1 MTKTLAE
8 GGAPTASASAPAPAP
23 AGPAAAGA
31 AALRGVARTW
41 PGGVTA
47 LAGADLEL
55 PRGAAVA
62 VAGPNGSGKS
72 TLLALLAGRLAP
84 SAGSLTVLGLD
95 PAHRR
100 GRRALRRRVGY
111 LPQEVALDPEM
122 TGAETL
128 ALLAALHG
136 VPRRRRRA
144 QAAGLAAAWGLDEH
158 LKRRVETY
166 SGGLKRR
173 LHLAGGEVHEPELLL
188 LDEPTAGLDPAGREL
203 VWRRVADHRARGA
216 TVVVATHDLDAAGRR
231 CDLAVIV
238 ARGRVLAFASPAS
251 LLVAH
256 SAPDLTAVYTRLT
269 GAPPEPS
276 NGGARRGGSRKAGRN
291 GRALE
296 AGDRAESGEAA
307 ARGET
312 AP

>member
-1 MTKTLAE
+1 M
-8 GGAPTASASAPAPAP
+8 SAPSSAAA
-23 AGPAAAGA
+23 AGPATESAAVLRGA
-31 AALRGVARTW
+31 ARVW

-47 LAGADLEL
+47 LAGADLDL

-62 VAGPNGSGKS
+62 VAGANGSGKS

-84 SAGSLTVLGLD
+84 TAGEVTVLGLD
-95 PAHRR
+95 PARRR

-136 VPRRRRRA
+136 VPLRRRRA
-144 QAAGLAAAWGLDEH
+144 QAAALAAAWGLDEH

-173 LHLAGGEVHEPELLL
+173 LHLAAGEVHAPELLL

-203 VWRRVADHRARGA
+203 VWRRVADQRARGG
-216 TVVVATHDLDAAGRR
+216 TVLIATHDLDAAGRR
-231 CDLAVIV
+231 CDLVVILD
-238 ARGRVLAFASPAS
+238 RGRVAAYASPAS

-256 SAPDLTAVYTRLT
+256 AAPDLAAVYTALT
-269 GAPPEPS
+269 GAPPES
-276 NGGARRGGSRKAGRN
+276 GEGGGKRGRFGKSGKAQ
-291 GRALE
+291 AT
-296 AGDRAESGEAA
+296 GEAA
-307 ARGET
+307 
-312 AP
+312 P

>member
-8 GGAPTASASAPAPAP
+8 GEAVAASAPAPWSAP
-23 AGPAAAGA
+23 AGPAATEA
-31 AALRGVARTW
+31 AVLRGVARTW

-84 SAGSLTVLGLD
+84 SAGGLTVLGLD
-95 PAHRR
+95 PARRR

-111 LPQEVALDPEM
+111 LRQEVALDPEM

-136 VPRRRRRA
+136 VPWRRRRA
-144 QAAGLAAAWGLDEH
+144 QAAALAAAWGLDEY
-158 LKRRVETY
+158 LRRRVETY

-203 VWRRVADHRARGA
+203 VWRRVAAHRKRGA

-231 CDLAVIV
+231 CDLVVILE
-238 ARGRVLAFASPAS
+238 RGRVLAFASPAS

-256 SAPDLTAVYTRLT
+256 AAPDLTAVYTALT

-276 NGGARRGGSRKAGRN
+276 GQG
-291 GRALE
+291 GRA
-296 AGDRAESGEAA
+296 GKKRESP
-307 ARGET
+307 R
-312 AP
+312 